1 VRPREPLH
9 RDFVVA
15 MRALD
20 ADGMPYAEMWRLL
33 IPVAARAGV
42 PRPSYWRVRE
52 FLIDE
57 RIRKDARIE
66 ETDELLR
73 DFTRGYAG
81 LPRVVQ
87 HKGHSGRRE

>member
-1 VRPREPLH
+1 
-9 RDFVVA
+9 

-20 ADGMPYAEMWRLL
+20 GDGMPYAEMWRLL

-57 RIRKDARIE
+57 RIRKAARVEDA
-66 ETDELLR
+66 DAMLR
-73 DFTRGYAG
+73 DFTGGYAG

-87 HKGHSGRRE
+87 HKGRSGRRE